1 MSKSEIKVLI
11 KKIKPGCKKN
21 IEESLKITLQLGNH
35 STNLVSNN
43 PLRPV

>member
-1 MSKSEIKVLI
+1 MSQSEIKI
-11 KKIKPGCKKN
+11 ETPKIQQVCRKN